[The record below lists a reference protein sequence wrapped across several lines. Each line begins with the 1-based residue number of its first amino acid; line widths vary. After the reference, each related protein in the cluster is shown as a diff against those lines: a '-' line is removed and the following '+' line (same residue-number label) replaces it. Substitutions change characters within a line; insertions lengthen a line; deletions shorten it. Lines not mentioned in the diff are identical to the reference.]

1 MVCVPAATRRNTMIP
16 GFELLTTLIPVGA
29 LAGLVAGLFGI
40 GGGVITVVALVL
52 VLPTLGVPEARIM
65 HVALGT
71 SLFAIVMT
79 SISSTLSHHRR
90 GGVRW
95 AAARQL
101 APAAALGALAGG
113 AVAHFIPDQ
122 ALRVGF
128 GIFLLVVAWRLGRP
142 TPNTVERPLPGT
154 TGLWAVGT
162 VIGALSSWT
171 GIGGGSLSGPFL
183 MAHGVVPKE
192 AVGTSAAVGFP
203 IAVAGALGYVMGGW
217 SVDGLPAHTV
227 GYVFW
232 PAALTLGLAAMLIA
246 PIGTKIAHALPA
258 NYLKMAYALLL
269 AASALRVVWGA
280 F

>member
-1 MVCVPAATRRNTMIP
+1 MIP
-16 GFELLTTLIPVGA
+16 GSEILTTLIPVGA

-52 VLPTLGVPEARIM
+52 VLPALGVPELRLM

-79 SISSTLSHHRR
+79 SVSSTLSHHRR

-95 AAARQL
+95 PAARRL

-113 AVAHFIPDQ
+113 AVAHYIPDQ
-122 ALRVGF
+122 VLRVGF
-128 GIFLLVVAWRLGRP
+128 GVFLLSVAWRLGRP
-142 TPNTVERPLPGT
+142 KATVQERPLPGT
-154 TGLWAVGT
+154 LGLWSVGG

-183 MAHGVVPKE
+183 MAHGVVPRE

-203 IAVAGALGYVMGGW
+203 IAVAGATGYVVGGW
-217 SVDGLPAHTV
+217 SVPGLPPACF

-232 PAALTLGLAAMLIA
+232 PAALVLGLAAMAIA

-258 NYLKMAYALLL
+258 RYLKLAYALLL
-269 AASALRVVWGA
+269 GASALRVMWGA

>member
-1 MVCVPAATRRNTMIP
+1 MIL
-16 GFELLTTLIPVGA
+16 GSEILTTLIPVGA

-52 VLPTLGVPEARIM
+52 VLPQLGVPEARIM

-79 SISSTLSHHRR
+79 SVSSTLSHHRR

-95 AAARQL
+95 PVALRL

-113 AVAHFIPDQ
+113 AVAHYLPDQ

-128 GIFLLVVAWRLGRP
+128 GLFLLIVALRLGRSP
-142 TPNTVERPLPGT
+142 AEPRERPLPGPL
-154 TGLWAVGT
+154 GLWSVGG

-183 MAHGVVPKE
+183 MAHGVVPRE

-203 IAVAGALGYVMGGW
+203 IAVAGAAGYVAGGW
-217 SVDGLPAHTV
+217 AVDGLPAQCV

-232 PAALTLGLAAMLIA
+232 PAALVLGLAAMTIA
-246 PIGTKIAHALPA
+246 PIGAKIAHALPA
-258 NYLKMAYALLL
+258 RYLKMAYALLL
-269 AASALRVVWGA
+269 TASALRVMWGA

>member
-1 MVCVPAATRRNTMIP
+1 MIP
-16 GFELLTTLIPVGA
+16 GFEILTTLIPVGA

-52 VLPTLGVPEARIM
+52 VLPALGVPAARIM

-95 AAARQL
+95 HAARRL
-101 APAAALGALAGG
+101 APAAAIGALAGG

-128 GIFLLVVAWRLGRP
+128 GVFLMTVAWRLGRP
-142 TPNTVERPLPGT
+142 APVTVERPLPGNL
-154 TGLWAVGT
+154 GLWTVGG

-171 GIGGGSLSGPFL
+171 GIGGGSLSGPYL
-183 MAHGVVPKE
+183 MAHGVEPKQ

-203 IAVAGALGYVMGGW
+203 IAVAGAAGYVIGGWNVEGLPDFTLGYV
-217 SVDGLPAHTV
+217 
-227 GYVFW
+227 YW

-246 PIGTKIAHALPA
+246 PVGTKIAHALPPR
-258 NYLKMAYALLL
+258 YLKMAYALLL
-269 AASALRVVWGA
+269 AASALRVMWGA